1 MVFEKSNLCDCGSKE
16 ATNLKCGGFDCNNFI
31 CINCMVQTNT
41 VPKCK
46 GCAKLQINPA
56 FNPTL
61 RDILLSITAG
71 LILSILYSILVI
83 FILRFSKIS
92 GDFNFY
98 FLLLLTPFFG
108 LIISLAIEKISRY
121 KKNIKLQIIAGLC
134 VFITHILIWSIS
146 ALTLPSLASLL
157 IGIYIS
163 SSRVRP

>member
-1 MVFEKSNLCDCGSKE
+1 MVSEESNLCDCGSKE
-16 ATNLKCGGFDCNNFI
+16 DTNLKCGGFDCDNFI

-61 RDILLSITAG
+61 RDILLSIMAG
-71 LILSILYSILVI
+71 LILSILYSIFVTFL
-83 FILRFSKIS
+83 LGFSKIV
-92 GDFNFY
+92 GGFNYY

-108 LIISLAIEKISRY
+108 LIISFTIEKISRY

>member
-1 MVFEKSNLCDCGSKE
+1 MVSEESNLCDCGSKE
-16 ATNLKCGGFDCNNFI
+16 DTNLKCGGFDCDNFI

-61 RDILLSITAG
+61 RDILLSIMAG
-71 LILSILYSILVI
+71 LILSILYSIFVTFL
-83 FILRFSKIS
+83 LGFSKIV
-92 GDFNFY
+92 GGFNYY

-108 LIISLAIEKISRY
+108 LIISFTIEKISRY

-146 ALTLPSLASLL
+146 ALTLPSIASLL

-163 SSRVRP
+163 SSRIRP

>member
-1 MVFEKSNLCDCGSKE
+1 MVSEESNLCDCGSKE
-16 ATNLKCGGFDCNNFI
+16 DTNLKCGGFDCDDFI

-71 LILSILYSILVI
+71 LILSILYSILVT
-83 FILRFSKIS
+83 FILNFSKIT
-92 GDFNFY
+92 GGFNYY

-108 LIISLAIEKISRY
+108 LIISLTIEKISRY

-134 VFITHILIWSIS
+134 VFIAHILIWSIS

-163 SSRVRP
+163 SSRIRP

>member
-1 MVFEKSNLCDCGSKE
+1 LVAEKSNLCDCGSKE
-16 ATNLKCGGFDCNNFI
+16 ITNLKCGGFDCDNFI

-46 GCAKLQINPA
+46 GCANLQINPA

-61 RDILLSITAG
+61 RDILLSITGG
-71 LILSILYSILVI
+71 LTLSILYSILITFV
-83 FILRFSKIS
+83 LNFSNIT
-92 GDFNFY
+92 GGFNFY

-108 LIISLAIEKISRY
+108 LIVSLAIEKISRY

-134 VFITHILIWSIS
+134 VFITHALIWSTSI
-146 ALTLPSLASLL
+146 LTLPSLASLL

-163 SSRVRP
+163 NSRVRP